1 MGLVHRVVCL
11 LTSGYASNKL
21 YCLVTGAHRC
31 ERLAQSRYTAVPGR
45 DWTHDLLIVNPTPY
59 HCATHEKLDAQCDK
73 QAKVV
78 GWTWTVWQAG
88 KHFDRWWLSA
98 LTASVHL
105 CQAKLTTR
113 CNEQWA
119 VAKFSKSRITEQSSR
134 GKYHHFWRWMN
145 FLITRC
151 RPKEAFTP
159 KSSSIHPTTY
169 RNNNNWYQGITH
181 SEFDMNNVL
190 QNVQYCYFWQQQ
202 VKNNKLIMQR
212 GHRRHQEDKKS
223 TQLYTNTQ
231 LVPYMLQNTVG

>member
-88 KHFDRWWLSA
+88 KHFDRWWLPA

-105 CQAKLTTR
+105 CQAKLTTQTL
-113 CNEQWA
+113 QWTMSSGKIFQ
-119 VAKFSKSRITEQSSR
+119 VQNYGTKFQREVSS
-134 GKYHHFWRWMN
+134 
-145 FLITRC
+145 FL
-151 RPKEAFTP
+151 KMA
-159 KSSSIHPTTY
+159 
-169 RNNNNWYQGITH
+169 
-181 SEFDMNNVL
+181 EF
-190 QNVQYCYFWQQQ
+190 
-202 VKNNKLIMQR
+202 
-212 GHRRHQEDKKS
+212 
-223 TQLYTNTQ
+223 
-231 LVPYMLQNTVG
+231 PYNSV